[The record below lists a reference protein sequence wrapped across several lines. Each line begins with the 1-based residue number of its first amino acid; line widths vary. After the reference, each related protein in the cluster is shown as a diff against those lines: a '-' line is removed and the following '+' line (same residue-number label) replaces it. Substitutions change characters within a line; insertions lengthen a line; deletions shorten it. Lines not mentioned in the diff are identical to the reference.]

1 MVRAI
6 REETELGEKKSD
18 ERVSRRD
25 RQKIQKRRSQ
35 RRGRIRRK
43 KAKAREKV
51 VAKAAGMKPSRRMT
65 DQKLNA
71 VVARSRCG
79 SRNEHLSFGA
89 LLEVELSK
97 KCTLLWR
104 EVRFTVKSVKNY

>member
-1 MVRAI
+1 MVKAI

-89 LLEVELSK
+89 FLEPN
-97 KCTLLWR
+97 R
-104 EVRFTVKSVKNY
+104 PG